1 MYNEGIH
8 MTGLLAEAG
17 NAIAAL
23 FRCAEFDLEKRLI
36 SCANYAEV
44 VRHCGRLSHI
54 IHRSGLAQR
63 LAWFQSWQ
71 IVYL

>member
-1 MYNEGIH
+1 

-23 FRCAEFDLEKRLI
+23 FRCAEFELEERLV

-44 VRHCGRLSHI
+44 VRHRGRLSPSI
-54 IHRSGLAQR
+54 DRSVLAQR
-63 LAWFQSWQ
+63 LA
-71 IVYL
+71 